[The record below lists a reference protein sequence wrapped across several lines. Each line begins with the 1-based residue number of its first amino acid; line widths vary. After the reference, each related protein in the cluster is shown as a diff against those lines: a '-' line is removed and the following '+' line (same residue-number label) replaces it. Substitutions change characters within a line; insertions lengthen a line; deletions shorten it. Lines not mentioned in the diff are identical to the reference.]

1 LRLVVITIITLFFST
16 CNQDQKFDKASW
28 QQQGDL
34 GIYPNREKMLKDLMN
49 HHQLKGLTYK
59 QLVDLIGEPEKYSDE
74 EPNTATYNIV
84 TDYGRD
90 IDPVYIKNLEVKISS
105 DSIVT
110 DANINE
116 IKH

>member
-1 LRLVVITIITLFFST
+1 MLFFGS
-16 CNQDQKFDKASW
+16 CNQGQKFDKAFW
-28 QQQGDL
+28 QQRGDL
-34 GIYPNREKMLKDLMN
+34 GIYPKREKMLKDLMS

-59 QLVDLIGEPEKYSDE
+59 QLIDLLGEPETDSDE
-74 EPNTATYNIV
+74 ESNTATYNIL

-90 IDPVYIKNLEVKISS
+90 IDPVYIKNLDVKFSS

-110 DANINE
+110 DVNINE